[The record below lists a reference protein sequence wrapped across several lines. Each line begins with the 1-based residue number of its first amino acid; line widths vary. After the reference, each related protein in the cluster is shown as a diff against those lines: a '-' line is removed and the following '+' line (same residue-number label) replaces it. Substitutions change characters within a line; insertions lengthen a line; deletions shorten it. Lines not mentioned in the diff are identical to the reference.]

1 MPPIIF
7 TVSLFTLLAAAT
19 ASVSQPIPV
28 PGEIKVFKD
37 WSVGCDN
44 VGNCQAVSL
53 ATDMTGIGYDDWG
66 GPISI
71 TRTPNDN
78 DSLKIMVPL
87 KAENIDRFK
96 ILVDG
101 RLVDTGPLVQGDYS
115 IEIVGADATKVARA
129 IINGYKLQ
137 IIGPDGENLTK
148 ISLAG
153 SAAALRYIDAK
164 QERAY
169 TRTALVSKGRRT
181 FRPLKTEIPI
191 ITVQQWAS
199 AKRIPAT
206 TEIVDLIENSVCKDE
221 RFGVVED
228 QIYPMGKKDNRY
240 RALVLISCGSGAY
253 NFSSTAYIGEIK
265 GNEKAGASWAFRPAT
280 FDIQPGWGGEGRTPL
295 LVNAH
300 WDEERQILSSHA
312 KGRGLGDCG
321 NAESFVWDGEQF
333 RLIEASGMQ
342 ECRGA
347 YEWITTW
354 RAKYQK
360 AEKLAKQAP
369 VAKNAV
375 E

>member
-1 MPPIIF
+1 MLPIIS
-7 TVSLFTLLAAAT
+7 TIALVALAAAT
-19 ASVSQPIPV
+19 TTSASQPIPA
-28 PGEIKVFKD
+28 PREIEVFKD

-53 ATDMTGIGYDDWG
+53 VADVAGGGFDDWG

-71 TRTPNDN
+71 TRTPGQNDV
-78 DSLKIMVPL
+78 LKIRVL
-87 KAENIDRFK
+87 IQTNDIDRYK
-96 ILVDG
+96 MLIDG
-101 RLVDTGPLVQGDYS
+101 RLVDTGPLVEGDYP
-115 IEIVGADATKVARA
+115 IEIVGTDAAKVSRA

-137 IIGPDGENLTK
+137 ITGPDGENLTR
-148 ISLAG
+148 ISLSG
-153 SAAALRYIDAK
+153 SAAALRYMDVK
-164 QERAY
+164 QKRAY

-181 FRPLKTEIPI
+181 FRPLKLQIPI
-191 ITVQQWAS
+191 VTVEQWVP

-206 TEIVDLIENSVCKDE
+206 IEIVDLVENSVCKDE

-228 QIYPMGKKDNRY
+228 QIYPMGQKDDRY

-253 NFSSTAYIGEIK
+253 NFSSAAYIGEIR
-265 GNEKAGASWAFRPAT
+265 GDEKDGASWAFRPAT
-280 FDIQPGWGGEGRTPL
+280 YDLQPGWGGEGRPPL

-300 WDEERQILSSHA
+300 WDEEHQILGSHA

-321 NAESFVWDGEQF
+321 NSESFVWDGEKF
-333 RLIEASGMQ
+333 RLIEASAMQ

-360 AEKLAKQAP
+360 ADELTQQA
-369 VAKNAV
+369 ATSEATAQ
-375 E
+375 

>member
-1 MPPIIF
+1 MPPIIS
-7 TVSLFTLLAAAT
+7 TIGLFMLAAAAP
-19 ASVSQPIPV
+19 ASAQQPIPA

-53 ATDMTGIGYDDWG
+53 VNDMTSGGYDDWG
-66 GPISI
+66 GPISV
-71 TRTPNDN
+71 TRTPDNNDI
-78 DSLKIMVPL
+78 LKVIAPIQV
-87 KAENIDRFK
+87 ENIDRYQ

-101 RLVDTGPLVQGDYS
+101 RLIDTGPFVQADYS
-115 IEIVGADATKVARA
+115 IEIVGTDAVKVSRA
-129 IINGYKLQ
+129 IIDGYKLQ
-137 IIGPDGENLTK
+137 IVGPDGENLTR
-148 ISLAG
+148 ISLSG
-153 SAAALRYIDAK
+153 SAAALRYMDVK
-164 QERAY
+164 QKRAY

-181 FRPLKTEIPI
+181 FRPLKTEIPT
-191 ITVQQWAS
+191 ITVNQWAT

-206 TEIVDLIENSVCKDE
+206 TEIVDLVENSVCKDE

-228 QIYPMGKKDNRY
+228 QIFPMGKKDDRY
-240 RALVLISCGSGAY
+240 RTLVLMSCGSGAY
-253 NFSSTAYIGEIK
+253 NFSSTAYIGEIR
-265 GNEKAGASWAFRPAT
+265 GDEKDGASWAFRPAT
-280 FDIQPGWGGEGRTPL
+280 YDLQPEWGGEGRPPL

-333 RLIEASGMQ
+333 RLIEASGME

-354 RAKYQK
+354 RAQYQK
-360 AEKLAKQAP
+360 AEELVQQVPAAEE
-369 VAKNAV
+369 AV